1 LQAGQAVFD
10 EAGAPQADGV
20 SVAAHFGGDAAVGGL
35 VGGGGPQDEAA
46 ARGQG
51 LGR

>member
-1 LQAGQAVFD
+1 LQAGQAAGD

-20 SVAAHFGGDAAVGGL
+20 SVATHLGGDAPVGGV

-46 ARGQG
+46 AQG
-51 LGR
+51 